1 MTAIRISDDI
11 IPLGDFKTHASR
23 YLREAQAHGRPLV
36 ITQNGRPAGVLL
48 TTAEYDRLTERER
61 LIAAINQGLAESEAG
76 LYVDSDEIGDDIIGF
91 LDRRFGP
98 LTDE

>member
-76 LYVDSDEIGDDIIGF
+76 LGVDSEEIGDDIIGF